1 MLYCKLWGFSSI
13 IDDKIHDIIKTAG
26 GPQIV
31 QINYLLLTK
40 FSEKLI
46 PSFLLLDLDSEENF
60 LKRT

>member
-13 IDDKIHDIIKTAG
+13 IDDKIRDIIKTAG

-40 FSEKLI
+40 FSEK
-46 PSFLLLDLDSEENF
+46 
-60 LKRT
+60 